1 MPDVE
6 IAVIGAGVVG
16 LAIAAR
22 LSANAAHGSIVVLE
36 KNPKYG
42 METSSRNS
50 EVIHAGI
57 YYAPGSLKARLC
69 VQGRDELYAIAQQHD
84 IPHRRITK
92 IITATTQDEL
102 PRLEAM
108 FENGRRNLV
117 PLELLDAKATLALE
131 PNIRTVGSIY
141 SPLSGVVNVH
151 ALIDFFY
158 HTAVNGGVIVQHR
171 CEVVA
176 IESTGSGYR
185 LTLNENGRRSTIIC
199 EKVINAAGLHAD
211 EVAAMV
217 GIDVDAAGYR
227 LSYAKGSYFSI
238 VPSKAKLISRLVYPL
253 PSNEGLGV
261 HALVDWGGRLK
272 FGPDVEYL
280 PDRRIDYAV
289 PELKR
294 KPFADAIRRI
304 LPSIADDDIMPD
316 MSGIRPKLQRKGDP
330 PRDFVI
336 VHEIERGLR
345 GFVNL
350 IGIDSPGLT
359 ASPAIARYVEELLE

>member
-22 LSANAAHGSIVVLE
+22 LSTGNRSLVVLE
-36 KNPKYG
+36 KNAKYG

-57 YYAPGSLKARLC
+57 YYPPGSLKAMLC
-69 VQGRDELYAIAQQHD
+69 SEGRDELYSIARRHD
-84 IPHRRITK
+84 IPHRKITK
-92 IITATTQDEL
+92 LITATTEAEL
-102 PRLEAM
+102 PKLEAM
-108 FENGRRNLV
+108 FDNGMRNHV
-117 PLELLDAKATLALE
+117 ALELLDARATLALE

-141 SPLSGVVNVH
+141 SPLSGVINVH
-151 ALIDFFY
+151 TLMDWFY
-158 HTAVNGGVIVQHR
+158 HVAVNNGAIVQHR
-171 CEVVA
+171 CKVMG
-176 IESTGSGYR
+176 IEPKGTTYELR
-185 LTLNENGRRSTIIC
+185 LDESGRRSSITC

-227 LSYAKGSYFSI
+227 LVYARGSYFSV
-238 VPSKAKLISRLVYPL
+238 VPSKSKLVSRLIYPL
-253 PSNEGLGV
+253 PSGEGLGI

-280 PDRRIDYAV
+280 PDRRLDYTV
-289 PELKR
+289 PESKR
-294 KPFADAIRRI
+294 ARFGEAIRRI
-304 LPSIADDDIMPD
+304 VPAISDDDMMPD
-316 MSGIRPKLQRKGDP
+316 ISGIRPKLQRKGEP
-330 PRDFVI
+330 PKDFVI
-336 VHEIERGLR
+336 AHEKERGLE

-350 IGIDSPGLT
+350 IGIESPGLT
-359 ASPAIARYVEELLE
+359 ACPAIARYVEKLFFG